1 MKGQANDKYSVW
13 CVFYYKSIIQGGG
26 RWTPAGQ
33 NAGGPAGLVE
43 TAETAETVINL

>member
-13 CVFYYKSIIQGGG
+13 CVFYYKSIIQGSG

-43 TAETAETVINL
+43 TAETVINL